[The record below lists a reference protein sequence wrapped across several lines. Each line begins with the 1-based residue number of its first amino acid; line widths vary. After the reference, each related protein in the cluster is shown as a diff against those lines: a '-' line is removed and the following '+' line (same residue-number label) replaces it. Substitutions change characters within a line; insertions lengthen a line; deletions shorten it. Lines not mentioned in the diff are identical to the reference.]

1 MGCNRRNSRIKTD
14 SADASLPVCG
24 HSWSLTFPACDLCCG
39 EIERN
44 ERVTIYSGVTRLCVT
59 RVSAGDATRGL
70 FLTSDQ
76 GPHPALPHNMI
87 IITDKFYREY
97 REYSDHDEES
107 DSERRLLFTSPL
119 RIIPSF
125 TLYSYG
131 PGPPVYHWQLCY
143 VIMCGVTTHSYQ
155 SVVSQHQALLSLLS
169 GLRTSAQSE
178 WCQQADVKLP
188 GFPSGHPLRVR
199 EASQCSSYFNNSPT
213 PGVHC
218 PYPQILGFIQPV
230 SVLCNSALGWTYLQ

>member
-1 MGCNRRNSRIKTD
+1 M
-14 SADASLPVCG
+14 
-24 HSWSLTFPACDLCCG
+24 
-39 EIERN
+39 
-44 ERVTIYSGVTRLCVT
+44 TIYSEVTRLCVT

-107 DSERRLLFTSPL
+107 DSERRLLFTSL

-131 PGPPVYHWQLCY
+131 PGPPVYH
-143 VIMCGVTTHSYQ
+143 
-155 SVVSQHQALLSLLS
+155 
-169 GLRTSAQSE
+169 
-178 WCQQADVKLP
+178 
-188 GFPSGHPLRVR
+188 
-199 EASQCSSYFNNSPT
+199 
-213 PGVHC
+213 
-218 PYPQILGFIQPV
+218 
-230 SVLCNSALGWTYLQ
+230 